1 MNDFHQSHWIRSRT
15 TVIFEAG
22 LNHNGDLSI
31 AKELVESAA
40 QSGADVVKFQK
51 RDIQALAAR
60 EMLQSEERRF
70 PSLGSTYLEVRTK
83 LELTKDDYL
92 ELRELAHSRGL
103 EFMVTPFDK
112 PSLDFLLD
120 IKVDSLK
127 VASHSVA
134 DPRLLQNVATS
145 RLPVVM
151 SSGMVTIEELDRAV
165 GIFKSAQTDLALLH
179 CSSEY
184 PTNDTGAN
192 LRLIQTL
199 RDRFG
204 LTTGFSGH
212 EIGSLHTIAAVAMG
226 AKIVERHVTL
236 SNRLEGFDHK
246 MSMEVDAFAD
256 LVREIRRL
264 EVALG
269 DGVKTITPLEM
280 TTRVKY
286 RVSMVA
292 ARDLLPGEV
301 LAPDL
306 VVYKNPGTGI
316 PASQED
322 EFIGSVVRSFV
333 EADTVIQP
341 EQLNKSEK

>member
-1 MNDFHQSHWIRSRT
+1 MTRSESHWQRSET
-15 TVIFEAG
+15 LVIFEAG
-22 LNHNGDLSI
+22 LNHNGELSL
-31 AKELVESAA
+31 AKELVEAAA
-40 QSGADVVKFQK
+40 QSGASVVKFQK
-51 RDIQALAAR
+51 REISSLASRA
-60 EMLQSEERRF
+60 MLQSEEIRF
-70 PSLGSTYLEVRTK
+70 PSLGSTYEEVRTK
-83 LELTKDDYL
+83 LELSKDAYL
-92 ELRELAHSRGL
+92 ELLELAHSRGL

-120 IKVDSLK
+120 IEVDSLK

-134 DPRLLQNVATS
+134 DPRLLQNVAAS
-145 RLPVVM
+145 GLAVVM

-165 GIFKSAQTDLALLH
+165 GIFRSAETDLAVLH

-199 RDRFG
+199 RDRYG

-212 EIGSLHTIAAVAMG
+212 ELGSLHTIAAVAMG

-246 MSMEVDAFAD
+246 MSMEVDAFAE
-256 LVREIRRL
+256 LVKDIRRL

-269 DGVKTITPLEM
+269 DGVTKFTPIEM
-280 TTRVKY
+280 STRMKY

-292 ARDLLPGEV
+292 ARDLLPGET
-301 LAPDL
+301 LAPEM

-322 EFIGSVVRSFV
+322 QFIGSVVRTFV

-341 EQLNKSEK
+341 EQLSKSEK

>member
-1 MNDFHQSHWIRSRT
+1 MIRSNSSWQRPSIII
-15 TVIFEAG
+15 IFEAG
-22 LNHNGDLSI
+22 LNHNGQISI
-31 AKELVESAA
+31 AKELVEAAA

-51 RDIQALAAR
+51 RDIQALAAK
-60 EMLQSEERRF
+60 EMLQGEELRF

-83 LELTKDDYL
+83 LELTRDDYM

-120 IKVDSLK
+120 IHVDSLK

-134 DPRLLQNVATS
+134 DPRLLRHLAS
-145 RLPVVM
+145 SGLPVVM
-151 SSGMVTIEELDRAV
+151 SSGMVTLEELDRAV
-165 GIFKSAQTDLALLH
+165 GIFKLAEVDLAVLH

-199 RDRFG
+199 RDRYG

-226 AKIVERHVTL
+226 AKIVERHVTI
-236 SNRLEGFDHK
+236 SNKLEGFDHK
-246 MSMEVDAFAD
+246 MSMEVDAFAE

-269 DGVKTITPLEM
+269 DGVKTITPIEM
-280 TTRVKY
+280 ATRMKY

-301 LAPDL
+301 LAPEM

-322 EFIGSVVRSFV
+322 EFIGSVVGTFV
-333 EADTVIQP
+333 EADSVIQP
-341 EQLNKSEK
+341 DQLVKSKN

>member
-1 MNDFHQSHWIRSRT
+1 MSETESHWKRSSIL
-15 TVIFEAG
+15 VIFEAG
-22 LNHNGDLSI
+22 LNHNGDLTL
-31 AKELVESAA
+31 AKELVEAAA

-51 RDIQALAAR
+51 REISALASR
-60 EMLQSEERRF
+60 DMLQSEEIRF
-70 PSLGSTYLEVRTK
+70 PSLGTTYQEVRTK
-83 LELTKDDYL
+83 LELSKDDYL
-92 ELRELAHSRGL
+92 ELRELAHSRKL

-120 IKVDSLK
+120 IEVDSLK

-134 DPRLLQNVATS
+134 NPRLLRDVAAS
-145 RLPVVM
+145 GLSVVM

-165 GIFKSAQTDLALLH
+165 GIFKSAEADLAVLH

-199 RDRFG
+199 RDRYG

-212 EIGSLHTIAAVAMG
+212 EIGSLHTVAAVAMG

-236 SNRLEGFDHK
+236 SNELEGFDHK
-246 MSMEVDAFAD
+246 MSMQVDAFAV
-256 LVREIRRL
+256 LVNEIRRL

-269 DGVKTITPLEM
+269 DGVKTITPIEM
-280 TTRVKY
+280 TTRMKY
-286 RVSMVA
+286 RVSMVS
-292 ARDLLPGEV
+292 ARDILPGEV
-301 LAPDL
+301 LAPEM

-322 EFIGSVVRSFV
+322 AFIGSVVRTLV
-333 EADTVIQP
+333 KADSVIQP
-341 EQLNKSEK
+341 GQLSKSEK